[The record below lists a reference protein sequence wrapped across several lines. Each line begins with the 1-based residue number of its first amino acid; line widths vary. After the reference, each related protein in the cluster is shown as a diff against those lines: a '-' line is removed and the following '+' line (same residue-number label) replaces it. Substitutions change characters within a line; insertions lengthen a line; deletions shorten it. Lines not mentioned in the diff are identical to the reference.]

1 MVHHTYN
8 PISIIAA
15 LLANSCHRL
24 HSVLSHPHIR
34 CNPHQPVP
42 AGVPGWGSRMENSS
56 LHWHSWETENSD
68 FGKSEPLGKP
78 PQLKTPLY
86 HLCFLRAQGR
96 DRCSMFFSSYSLLL
110 PHSFLSALD
119 AVTAAKLSICTIT
132 KMLNVEGVMSSIEAA
147 FETARVTE
155 KAKSLLTLCWWLKDR
170 QKTCVSTVREQLDK
184 LKNSFAESNCK
195 LP

>member
-68 FGKSEPLGKP
+68 FGKSEPLVKP

-96 DRCSMFFSSYSLLL
+96 DGCSMFFSSTLSYSPTPFCL
-110 PHSFLSALD
+110 PQMQSQQP
-119 AVTAAKLSICTIT
+119 
-132 KMLNVEGVMSSIEAA
+132 SSPYAQLQKCSTWREWCLPL
-147 FETARVTE
+147 
-155 KAKSLLTLCWWLKDR
+155 KQHLKQHKSLRKQSPCWRCADG
-170 QKTCVSTVREQLDK
+170 
-184 LKNSFAESNCK
+184 
-195 LP
+195 

>member
-42 AGVPGWGSRMENSS
+42 AGAPGWGSRMENSS

-68 FGKSEPLGKP
+68 FSKSEPLVKP

-96 DRCSMFFSSYSLLL
+96 DGCACPSPPLSPTPPLLSVCLRCSHSSQ
-110 PHSFLSALD
+110 ALHMHNYKNAQCGGTD
-119 AVTAAKLSICTIT
+119 VFHW
-132 KMLNVEGVMSSIEAA
+132 SSIWNSTSHWESKVPVGFVLVARGQLENLC
-147 FETARVTE
+147 FCSQRTAG
-155 KAKSLLTLCWWLKDR
+155 
-170 QKTCVSTVREQLDK
+170 
-184 LKNSFAESNCK
+184 
-195 LP
+195 